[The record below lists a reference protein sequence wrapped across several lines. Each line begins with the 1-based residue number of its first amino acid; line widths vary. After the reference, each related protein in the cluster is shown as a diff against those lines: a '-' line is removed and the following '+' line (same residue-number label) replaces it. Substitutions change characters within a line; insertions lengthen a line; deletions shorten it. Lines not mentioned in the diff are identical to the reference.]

1 MVAIIKSGYSLHRIL
16 NYNENKVKEGVA
28 QCIGAENF
36 PLDADQMSFDV
47 KLGCFQKLTDLNQRA
62 KKTSVHISLNFDPSE
77 NDLSEQR
84 LLEIASDYMLRIGFG
99 KQPFLVYR
107 HFDAGHPHIHI
118 VTTNVKP
125 DRKTIDMHFI
135 GANKSEPARKMIEK
149 KFDLVPASS
158 RAKEL
163 LYQAKPISVSQ
174 VAYGRTETKKAIQ
187 NVLEHVINQYRYC
200 SLAELNAVL
209 GKYNILAQTGEE
221 GSRVH
226 RNRGLLYRVID
237 AQGVPVGVPIK
248 ASSFYNQP
256 TIKNLEKKMEDNRDK
271 RHRFK
276 SRVKNEIDLALN
288 GKKEDLDGFMEQ
300 LRKKGIDVVLRKSKD
315 NLIYGI
321 TYVDHKTK
329 CVFNGSALGKAY
341 SAKAVQERCNVQE
354 SEKHAVPV
362 PKVRITQEQPTTE
375 PRMTDKP
382 AFRIADSPIF
392 YSVSGTFLQQLVND
406 LTREEYMPQYIPYYI
421 SQDLRKK
428 RKKKKRR

>member
-1 MVAIIKSGYSLHRIL
+1 MVAIIKSGYSLQRIL

-28 QCIGAENF
+28 RCIGAENF

-47 KLGCFQKLTDLNQRA
+47 KLGCFKKLTDLNQRA

-77 NDLSEQR
+77 LDLSEQR
-84 LLEIASDYMLRIGFG
+84 LMEIASDYMLRIGFG

-125 DRKTIDMHFI
+125 DRKTVDMHLI

-149 KFDLVPASS
+149 KFGLVPAASN
-158 RAKEL
+158 AKQL
-163 LYQAKPISVSQ
+163 LYQPKAISVSQ
-174 VAYGRTETKKAIQ
+174 VTYGRTQTKKAIQ
-187 NVLEHVINQYRYC
+187 NVLEHVINQYKYC

-209 GKYNILAQTGEE
+209 GKYNIMAQTGEE

-237 AQGVPVGVPIK
+237 ANGVPVGVPIK

-256 TIKNLEKKMEDNRDK
+256 TIRNLEGKMEDNREK
-271 RHRFK
+271 RTRFK
-276 SRVKNEIDLALN
+276 SRVKNEIDLALK
-288 GKKEDLDGFMEQ
+288 GQVEGLDRFMEQ
-300 LRKKGIDVVLRKSKD
+300 LQKKGIDAILRKNKE

-321 TYVDHKTK
+321 TYVDHTTK
-329 CVFNGSALGKAY
+329 CVFNGSALGKSY
-341 SAKAVQERCNVQE
+341 SAKAIQERSAIQQYQNKPV
-354 SEKHAVPV
+354 SVPQSAQT
-362 PKVRITQEQPTTE
+362 PQREATETRLSDTPT
-375 PRMTDKP
+375 
-382 AFRIADSPIF
+382 FRISDSPLF
-392 YSVSGTFLQQLVND
+392 YPVSGTFLQQLVDD